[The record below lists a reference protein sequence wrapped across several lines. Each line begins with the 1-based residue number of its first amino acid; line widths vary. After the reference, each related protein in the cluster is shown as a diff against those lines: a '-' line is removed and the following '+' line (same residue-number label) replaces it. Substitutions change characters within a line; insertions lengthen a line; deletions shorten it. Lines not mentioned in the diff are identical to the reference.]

1 MIKPYAWWAAEVT
14 LIAVSTPRRSHFLSV
29 FEALVKGAAE
39 AAAVNEPLLWHL
51 PQKRATDWRY
61 QPGEEVTVALQLF
74 AEEPEAGQRLTAQL
88 AQRLNEPAAAHTH
101 FVFRTATPWRYE
113 TAQAIVSSD
122 GWLLE
127 FLTPFHLKGTTDK
140 QTVAP
145 HQWQR
150 AAQKRIAKLFG
161 AQPLLPPVARI
172 VPIDWQYWRCVH
184 RSRSQNGNPFFLNGG
199 VGRLAFFADPEWQFW
214 LGLLAA
220 VGTGDR
226 LSFSL
231 GRFLCTPLSPMAT
244 QRATPTSKE
253 TAQALYLTTPGQRI
267 GLENGAVV
275 VSGRESETQ
284 RHPLRLLSHLF
295 VLAPA
300 TLTTAAIEACAEADV
315 PILIATP
322 KRRPV
327 VLLGQRQAARKN
339 RILAAQYRCWAALS
353 ETERAQIAA
362 VWVRGKILRQQ
373 ALIRSRYRAG
383 DAAVLAALDEELRR
397 LARCQR
403 VAAVRGVEGS
413 AARRYYP
420 WLATQHAAWGRWQGR
435 SRPAKDLL
443 NALLNFGYT
452 LLIPVVERW
461 VRVEGLDPYL
471 GALHSSAGRYPSL
484 VFDVVE
490 PFRAAVD
497 RLILALWGRRQ
508 IDEAD
513 FLPDAASWRL
523 SPDARRTFLLAFDK
537 MVRGGER
544 PLEQEIRSVVAS
556 LRQAIEHDQVREW
569 VEKTYYF

>member
-1 MIKPYAWWAAEVT
+1 
-14 LIAVSTPRRSHFLSV
+14 
-29 FEALVKGAAE
+29 
-39 AAAVNEPLLWHL
+39 
-51 PQKRATDWRY
+51 
-61 QPGEEVTVALQLF
+61 
-74 AEEPEAGQRLTAQL
+74 
-88 AQRLNEPAAAHTH
+88 
-101 FVFRTATPWRYE
+101 
-113 TAQAIVSSD
+113 
-122 GWLLE
+122 
-127 FLTPFHLKGTTDK
+127 
-140 QTVAP
+140 
-145 HQWQR
+145 
-150 AAQKRIAKLFG
+150 
-161 AQPLLPPVARI
+161 
-172 VPIDWQYWRCVH
+172 
-184 RSRSQNGNPFFLNGG
+184 
-199 VGRLAFFADPEWQFW
+199 
-214 LGLLAA
+214 
-220 VGTGDR
+220 
-226 LSFSL
+226 
-231 GRFLCTPLSPMAT
+231 
-244 QRATPTSKE
+244 
-253 TAQALYLTTPGQRI
+253 
-267 GLENGAVV
+267 
-275 VSGRESETQ
+275 
-284 RHPLRLLSHLF
+284 
-295 VLAPA
+295 LAPA

-327 VLLGQRQAARKN
+327 VLLGQRQEARKN
-339 RILAAQYRCWAALS
+339 RILAAQHRCWAALS